1 MFKFILTLFNFWI
14 ETNANCMQR
23 GGGNTGNPKRMD
35 IFFLGDIALVNELNT
50 FIEIF
55 TNIKFSR
62 VISSLFFFQQLL
74 FVGGGSEMIQRYST
88 SGSRKSGG
96 VINKRKSCGSLD
108 KKSTRALVKHKKC
121 RLPQC
126 TPKDWPE
133 PSKFFAYFRKF
144 KELF

>member
-1 MFKFILTLFNFWI
+1 MNYTSIK
-14 ETNANCMQR
+14 
-23 GGGNTGNPKRMD
+23 
-35 IFFLGDIALVNELNT
+35 
-50 FIEIF
+50 IF
-55 TNIKFSR
+55 TKSKFSR

-74 FVGGGSEMIQRYST
+74 FVGGESEMIQHYST

-96 VINKRKSCGSLD
+96 VINKRKSCGSID
-108 KKSTRALVKHKKC
+108 KKPTRALVKHKKC

-133 PSKFFAYFRKF
+133 PSKFFADFRKF